1 MTLLNPEDARQNTF
15 SGPVDS
21 PVNPRTYCS
30 SPLTLR
36 FCVSQPRNICSG
48 CLYEVGRR
56 KQNLG
61 SPNPSG
67 DGYHCKRP
75 NGLIYVNWIFFL
87 CRERGYSASD
97 ITCQFL

>member
-15 SGPVDS
+15 SGLVDS

-36 FCVSQPRNICSG
+36 FCVSQARNDCPGCS
-48 CLYEVGRR
+48 YEVGRR

-61 SPNPSG
+61 SPNPSRN
-67 DGYHCKRP
+67 GYHRKRFDR
-75 NGLIYVNWIFFL
+75 LIDVHWIYFL
-87 CRERGYSASD
+87 CRERSYSTSD
-97 ITCQFL
+97 ITCQF